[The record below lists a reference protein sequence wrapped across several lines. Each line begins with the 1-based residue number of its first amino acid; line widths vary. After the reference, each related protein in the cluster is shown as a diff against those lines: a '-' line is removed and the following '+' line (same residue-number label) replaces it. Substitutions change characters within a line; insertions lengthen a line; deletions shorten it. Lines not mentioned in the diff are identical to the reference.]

1 MRRLLEILLIH
12 SYEAIGKLDDIKTD
26 SGFNNLSYIINSTLS
41 NKLFNLHKDSEEII
55 DTFRVLGNFA
65 AHKIQYTTKRK
76 DIDNVK
82 LRYRLLVQELLY
94 ISEILK

>member
-1 MRRLLEILLIH
+1 MGSEMCIR
-12 SYEAIGKLDDIKTD
+12 D
-26 SGFNNLSYIINSTLS
+26 SINSTLS
-41 NKLFNLHKDSEEII
+41 NKPFNLHKDSEEII